1 MNYQL
6 FLQIFGKR
14 YWKQRLLISA
24 NAIKLHKLFH
34 NHPNGDSSLF
44 WPLLER
50 HISFVLLKWKTMICL
65 RELIINVCYFI
76 VGKKKIEKKWKAEH
90 EKKFWWPPSLR
101 TKTYLEW
108 KFYDAHTFCFTHFH
122 WRKDVNKIKR
132 GRVKILVNKKRLF
145 S

>member
-50 HISFVLLKWKTMICL
+50 YISFVLLKWKTMICL

-76 VGKKKIEKKWKAEH
+76 VGKKKIEKKNGKQSMKRSFDDHPHSELKH
-90 EKKFWWPPSLR
+90 TSNENFKMPILFVLLIFTEGKML
-101 TKTYLEW
+101 TKLNE
-108 KFYDAHTFCFTHFH
+108 
-122 WRKDVNKIKR
+122 
-132 GRVKILVNKKRLF
+132 GE
-145 S
+145 